1 MTIYKRE
8 EREKAELQRQL
19 EHEGTVS
26 KKSTYYQGRS
36 NSRSQKPIYTDVV
49 KSKAED
55 HLFERYWVDDHWA
68 YTPTNNSDEANLFRR
83 VSGKDG
89 RWEYIS
95 VINKK
100 VIEKQ
105 QNQEKHS
112 SSEDKMIK
120 EVEETFDKEFNAMR
134 SEQQNKQ

>member
-1 MTIYKRE
+1 MKTILGDLDLKKIA
-8 EREKAELQRQL
+8 ERLARTDEFILHVLAVRLAQGGLSDFVAINKA
-19 EHEGTVS
+19 V
-26 KKSTYYQGRS
+26 
-36 NSRSQKPIYTDVV
+36 
-49 KSKAED
+49 A
-55 HLFERYWVDDHWA
+55 
-68 YTPTNNSDEANLFRR
+68 
-83 VSGKDG
+83 GKDG